1 MPACE
6 TSRSPTTTAPA
17 HVGGGGK
24 VYALGGGDWTPD
36 ETPAG
41 ENLTAVVRGGTDIA
55 VGSGG
60 TILEK

>member
-1 MPACE
+1 M
-6 TSRSPTTTAPA
+6 
-17 HVGGGGK
+17 
-24 VYALGGGDWTPD
+24 YALGGGDWTPD
-36 ETPAG
+36 ETSAG